1 VPRTITHRYED
12 PLDAIWIAC
21 ARDIGLTIA
30 RSDEV
35 YASFDGKKTLTLC
48 SDASF
53 DPDDSLA
60 QMIFHEL
67 CHGLVADKKNAKK
80 EDWGLS
86 NTDERDL
93 VLEHACHRVQAA
105 LADQYGLRALFAVTT
120 EWRPYWD
127 ALPIDPLR
135 VGEDDPAIA
144 RARAAFER
152 ALSGPWSLAIQSALM
167 RTAQL
172 AAVLRDAGMAPDS
185 LWALT
190 KPMHRSGFPLGERED
205 TCASCAW
212 SATWTSKR
220 RKVTRCRQAEAR
232 DAGLGNAVDPEAVA
246 ERVIAPSDRACV
258 RFEPRL
264 TDESCASCGACC
276 RQGFDRVELRER
288 EVVKRRHLELVSSD
302 SFGEFLARPLGLCV
316 ALTQSEAGY
325 RCTIYRDRPRAC
337 AEFEVGGDAC
347 LSARRRVGLSA

>member
-1 VPRTITHRYED
+1 VSRTVTHRYED

-21 ARDIGLTIA
+21 ARDIGLSIE

-35 YASFDGKKTLTLC
+35 YASFDGKHTLRLC

-60 QMIFHEL
+60 QMILHEL
-67 CHGLVADKKNAKK
+67 CHGLVAGKKNAAK

-86 NTDERDL
+86 NTDVRDL

-105 LADQYGLRALFAVTT
+105 LADQYGLRGLFAVTT

-144 RARAAFER
+144 RARTAFER
-152 ALSGPWSLAIQSALM
+152 AHSGPWAAAIQTALM

-172 AAVLRDAGMAPDS
+172 AAVARDAGVTGDS

-190 KPMHRSGFPLGERED
+190 TPMHRAGFPLGD
-205 TCASCAW
+205 TDSTCASCAW
-212 SATWTSKR
+212 SYSHKRATH
-220 RKVTRCRQAEAR
+220 CRQANAR
-232 DAGLGNAVDPEAVA
+232 DQARGNVVDA
-246 ERVIAPSDRACV
+246 EGIVERFIAPTDRACV
-258 RFEPRL
+258 RYERRL
-264 TDESCASCGACC
+264 DDDDCGPCGACC
-276 RQGFDRVELRER
+276 RQGFDRVELRPR
-288 EVVKRRHLELVSSD
+288 DAVYKRHLALVSSD
-302 SFGEFLARPLGLCV
+302 SFGDHLARPGGLCV
-316 ALTQSEAGY
+316 ALDPAPPTY

-337 AEFEVGGDAC
+337 AEFEVSGDAC

>member
-1 VPRTITHRYED
+1 MQRAITHRYED

-21 ARDIGLTIA
+21 ARDIGFDIE

-35 YASFDGKKTLTLC
+35 YASFDGKSTLRLC
-48 SDASF
+48 SDAAF

-67 CHGLVADKKNAKK
+67 CHGLVAGKKNAAK

-86 NTDERDL
+86 NSDERDL

-105 LADQYGLRALFAVTT
+105 LADQYGLRGLFAVTT

-127 ALPIDPLR
+127 ALPVDPLR

-144 RARAAFER
+144 RARTAFER
-152 ALSGPWSLAIQSALM
+152 AHRGPWALALQTALA

-172 AAVLRDAGMAPDS
+172 AAIMREAGAEPDS

-190 KPMHRSGFPLGERED
+190 RPMHRSGFPLGERQD
-205 TCASCAW
+205 ACGTCAW
-212 SATWTSKR
+212 SYTQ
-220 RKVTRCRQAEAR
+220 RKQTRCRQAQAHDRAR
-232 DAGLGNAVDPEAVA
+232 GNAVDAEGVA
-246 ERVIAPSDRACV
+246 DRLIAPSDRACV
-258 RFEPRL
+258 RYEPRL
-264 TDESCASCGACC
+264 EASDCGACGACC
-276 RQGFDRVELRER
+276 RRGFDRVELRAR
-288 EVVKRRHLELVSSD
+288 EAVKRKHLPLVSVD
-302 SFGEFLARPLGLCV
+302 AFGEFLARPNGLCV
-316 ALTQSEAGY
+316 ALTHSEAAGY
-325 RCTIYRDRPRAC
+325 RCTIYADRPRAC
-337 AEFEVGGDAC
+337 ADFEVGGDAC

>member
-1 VPRTITHRYED
+1 MSVPRAITHRYED

-21 ARDIGLTIA
+21 ARDIGLSIA
-30 RSDEV
+30 RSDDV
-35 YASFDGKKTLTLC
+35 YASFDGKDTLTLC
-48 SDASF
+48 SEASF

-67 CHGLVADKKNAKK
+67 CHGLVAGKKNAAKP
-80 EDWGLS
+80 DWGLS

-105 LADQYGLRALFAVTT
+105 LADQYGLRGLFAVTT

-135 VGEDDPAIA
+135 AGEDDPAIA
-144 RARAAFER
+144 RARTAFER
-152 ALSGPWSLAIQSALM
+152 ALRGPWALAIQTALM

-172 AAVLRDAGMAPDS
+172 AAIMRDAGVEPDS

-190 KPMHRSGFPLGERED
+190 KPMHRSGFPIADGEE

-212 SATWTSKR
+212 SYTH
-220 RKVTRCRQAEAR
+220 RKVTRCRQAQAR
-232 DAGLGNAVDPEAVA
+232 DIAIGNVIDAEGIA
-246 ERVIAPSDRACV
+246 ERFIAPSDRACV
-258 RFEPRL
+258 RYEPRL
-264 TDESCASCGACC
+264 ADASCASCGACC
-276 RQGFDRVELRER
+276 RQGFDRVEVGER
-288 EVVKRRHLELVSSD
+288 DVVKRRHLNLVSTD
-302 SFGEFLARPLGLCV
+302 SFGEFLARPSGLCV
-316 ALTQSEAGY
+316 ALTHGEAGY

-337 AEFEVGGDAC
+337 ADFEVGGDAC